1 MKHATRHVCAFLAL
15 ASVAPDFAAAQSL
28 TAPVSTVTDAVF
40 RARWVGPQADRPE
53 LLGLVPTGEG
63 IEPVEDIAT
72 KLREGLWLGSLRIRP
87 GLGTGW
93 DYSNRN
99 SQGQQT
105 EASDDQSFY
114 IAPTLGLEYGRRRG
128 PWSIS
133 ARGGG
138 GYVYY
143 LNPNYSPNGEG
154 SNRDPYDGTL
164 SLGIGH
170 SGLRHSAQLGG
181 SASYGNGQNA
191 QGGGDATQFRSNV
204 TLGYSYLVNDFVTA
218 GAYAAY
224 DTLLTRYE
232 NSTIDDSELTNLRG
246 GAYIDWLWTGK
257 TTLGIKAEAGRLTQ
271 NIRQQEAVVVEEPAA
286 EPADPTAVTAPV
298 VATEPVTTTVLRTS
312 ENLAARQFAQVLGT
326 VAHNLTAKVL
336 LVGGLGASYT
346 VDENI
351 PDPDGRYTGV
361 RPVYLAGLQ
370 FDPSEKTT
378 MRLYTSFEGFDVV
391 PSYGFSLT
399 WRPRQTTAFTLS
411 AYQSQNF
418 SITTVDQ
425 FQVSRGFVAGVQQ
438 TIFSRLAVGVSGG
451 WQQTESISLTEDE
464 SDADPYD
471 YGFVSLSFRYSI
483 NSWASV
489 QATAI
494 SSTGNRSD
502 PTSSLTFPE
511 TSASVGL
518 NLLF

>member
-1 MKHATRHVCAFLAL
+1 MKPAARHVCAFLAF
-15 ASVAPDFAAAQSL
+15 ASVVPDFALAQSL
-28 TAPVSTVTDAVF
+28 TAPVATVTDAVF

-63 IEPVEDIAT
+63 IEPVQDIAT
-72 KLREGLWLGSLRIRP
+72 KVREGLWLGSLRIRP

-105 EASDDQSFY
+105 DASDDQSFY

-143 LNPNYSPNGEG
+143 LNPNYSPNGTG
-154 SNRDPYDGTL
+154 SNRDPYDATL
-164 SLGIGH
+164 SMGIGH
-170 SGLRHSAQLGG
+170 SGLRHSAELGG

-191 QGGGDATQFRSNV
+191 QGGGDATQFRSNA
-204 TLGYSYLVNDFVTA
+204 TLGYSYLVNDFVTT

-232 NSTIDDSELTNLRG
+232 EGSIDDSQLTNLRA
-246 GAYIDWLWTGK
+246 GAYLDWLWTGK

-271 NIRQQEAVVVEEPAA
+271 NIREQRLVVIEEPPPEPAVEGEPAPEPVPRTVVEETD
-286 EPADPTAVTAPV
+286 E
-298 VATEPVTTTVLRTS
+298 
-312 ENLAARQFAQVLGT
+312 LAARQFAQVLGT

-336 LVGGLGASYT
+336 VVAGLGASYT

-351 PDPDGRYTGV
+351 PDADTRYTGV

-391 PSYGFSLT
+391 PSYGLSLT

-411 AYQSQNF
+411 AYQNQNF

-425 FQVSRGFVAGVQQ
+425 FQVNRGFVAGVQQ
-438 TIFSRLAVGVSGG
+438 TIFSRLAVGISGG

-464 SDADPYD
+464 SNADPYD
-471 YGFVSLSFRYSI
+471 YGFVSLSLRYSI

-489 QATAI
+489 QATAM

-511 TSASVGL
+511 TTASVGL